1 MKNQSGEDCIW
12 IANVVISFVFCSN
25 KDAVANEHS
34 RKVYAD
40 LDAVQTAVVSSSLG
54 PDLHAEVIVPLAE
67 EPVGA
72 PTIMQWEYLDPNTV
86 RTYDIP
92 IHITATPADYT
103 FESLTGLP
111 QGFTPLQQFPYNNS
125 ISSQP
130 PPPPVASSS
139 SSANNNGDHQSILI
153 QRVPHR
159 HRKGRTCKFSFSF
172 LLAYY
177 FVDSVSLQAP
187 LNSFDLWIRTTQ
199 VEEEQWNTKQ
209 RNRYSI

>member
-1 MKNQSGEDCIW
+1 M
-12 IANVVISFVFCSN
+12 
-25 KDAVANEHS
+25 ANESHS
-34 RKVYAD
+34 HRKVYAD

-54 PDLHAEVIVPLAE
+54 PDLHAETVIVPLAAAAAE
-67 EPVGA
+67 EPVALQA

-92 IHITATPADYT
+92 IHITTPADYT

-111 QGFTPLQQFPYNNS
+111 QGFTPLQQFPYTNS
-125 ISSQP
+125 LSQP

-159 HRKGRTCKFSFSF
+159 HRKGRTCKFSSFSF
-172 LLAYY
+172 LL
-177 FVDSVSLQAP
+177 S
-187 LNSFDLWIRTTQ
+187 T
-199 VEEEQWNTKQ
+199 
-209 RNRYSI
+209 